1 MIRRKKATQ
10 APHVPPETE
19 QQPLAFARACQ
30 ARERERERE
39 RLFLFVTG
47 RFKFHMVKYGST
59 GIKINNQERKG

>member
-1 MIRRKKATQ
+1 MIRREKATE

-39 RLFLFVTG
+39 TFRLLCPFIT
-47 RFKFHMVKYGST
+47 KKY
-59 GIKINNQERKG
+59 KG

>member
-30 ARERERERE
+30 ARERERERDFSSLLRE
-39 RLFLFVTG
+39 DSSFTW
-47 RFKFHMVKYGST
+47 
-59 GIKINNQERKG
+59 